1 MDYQKFFKPI
11 ERELQLVEAELLNT
25 LDTELPLL
33 QESSRHLI
41 KAGGKRLRPAF
52 VLLAGRVFTD
62 RVNELIHM
70 AVALELVHLASLVHD
85 DVIDSSLL
93 RRGKDT
99 VKAKFGNQISIYAGN
114 YILARAL
121 MKVAEYN
128 RADVVDIIA
137 DTSIR
142 VCEGEIVQLQT
153 CFDVNQTLKDY
164 LDRIER
170 KTALL
175 MAVSCHLGAL
185 LIGASPPHIKALK
198 NFGHYLGMSFQITD
212 DILDFI
218 ADEETLGKPTG
229 SDIRQG
235 IITLPALYALR
246 KEGEYS
252 EELRKILSSSDDIE
266 RYADRAM
273 EIVRNSGGIEFSERM
288 AQQYVKRAHKMLRLL
303 PVCQSSAAL
312 GQIADFVYAREF

>member
-11 ERELQLVEAELLNT
+11 EQELQLVETELLNT
-25 LDTELPLL
+25 LDTELSLL

-52 VLLAGRVFTD
+52 VLLAGRVFND
-62 RVNELIHM
+62 RINELIPM
-70 AVALELVHLASLVHD
+70 AVALELVHLATLVHD
-85 DVIDSSLL
+85 DVIDSSFL

-137 DTSIR
+137 DTSIK

-175 MAVSCHLGAL
+175 MSVSCHLGAL
-185 LIGASPPHIKALK
+185 LIGASPAHIQALK
-198 NFGHYLGMSFQITD
+198 NYGYYLGMSFQITD

-218 ADEETLGKPTG
+218 ADEEMLGKPTG
-229 SDIRQG
+229 SDIQQG

-246 KEGEYS
+246 KGEDS
-252 EELRKILSSSDDIE
+252 KELRKILSSSDDIK
-266 RYADRAM
+266 RYADRAL

-288 AQQYVKRAHKMLRLL
+288 ARQYVKRAHKMLRLL
-303 PVCQSSAAL
+303 PKCQPSAAL
-312 GQIADFVYAREF
+312 SQIADFVYAREF